1 MIYMIIDGSV
11 MQLKD
16 RENASEILYSLLK
29 DKLKNVN
36 SDKYLVLG
44 IPSGGVVMGDII
56 ATKFR
61 YSFDIVIPRRLVS
74 PYDEELSIG
83 AIMKDNTLYTNSLT
97 MRNLK
102 ITDHYLNEEKE
113 RQLNEIKKREIILGQ
128 QIKEEKISGKN
139 IILVDDGVA
148 TGATLI
154 VASRWIRKHNP
165 KNLTIATPVCPKY
178 ILKLLK
184 EEADDIESIIT
195 PSSKNFTTV
204 EKFYKYFEQL
214 EIEKIHEIVK
224 KYNLN

>member
-1 MIYMIIDGSV
+1 MIFDGSV
-11 MQLKD
+11 IQVKD
-16 RENASEILYSLLK
+16 RENASKILYSILK
-29 DKLKNVN
+29 DKLNVN

-44 IPSGGVVMGDII
+44 IPSGGVVIGDII

-61 YSFDIVIPRRLVS
+61 CPFDIVMPRRLVS
-74 PYDEELSIG
+74 PFDKELSIG
-83 AIMKDNTLYTNSLT
+83 AIMKDNTLYTNPLT

-102 ITDHYLNEEKE
+102 ITDQYLNEEKE
-113 RQLNEIKKREIILGQ
+113 RQLNEIKKREIRLGQ
-128 QIKEEKISGKN
+128 QIQEEKISGKN

-178 ILKLLK
+178 ALKLLK
-184 EEADDIESIIT
+184 EEADAIESIIT

-204 EKFYKYFEQL
+204 EKFYKNFEQL

-224 KYNLN
+224 KYNQN

>member
-1 MIYMIIDGSV
+1 MIFDGSI

-29 DKLKNVN
+29 DKLNVN

-44 IPSGGVVMGDII
+44 IPSGGVVIGDII

-61 YSFDIVIPRRLVS
+61 YSFDIVIPRRLAS
-74 PYDEELSIG
+74 PHDEELSIG
-83 AIMKDNTLYTNSLT
+83 AIMKDNTMYTNPLT

-102 ITDHYLNEEKE
+102 ITDQYLNEEKE
-113 RQLNEIKKREIILGQ
+113 RQLNEIKKRETILGQ
-128 QIKEEKISGKN
+128 QIKGEKISGKN

-178 ILKLLK
+178 TLKLLK
-184 EEADDIESIIT
+184 EEADAIESIII

-214 EIEKIHEIVK
+214 EIERIHEIVK
-224 KYNLN
+224 KYNIN